1 MNTISESAT
10 QWRPNAQPALAVS
23 GAPNGDIPKSGDVDE
38 NDGFKIFGN
47 DGFTFLDLVD
57 IVNPL
62 QHIPVIG
69 TLYREMTGDSL
80 DPGSRVIGGTLFLG
94 PFGTVSALANV
105 LVDDATGKDMG
116 EHVLAFLEDPEPAR
130 PEVAGTDAKPV
141 AIAAAPIAV
150 PAAVSSYSAFS
161 TARAPADGA
170 GAVEAIDLVTAW
182 AMAETSY
189 RQSAGG
195 KPSARDSNPNT
206 QHASMPETASIA
218 AWARA
223 EVSYRKAAAKATPT
237 RAQRAKPVVVQAP
250 AAAQVSTRQASS
262 TRDALAA
269 LRKDLLAG
277 GQRTTA
283 RAANAVPDT
292 RQKTASFA
300 AASYARRQPAPAGAI
315 ASEGG
320 WFTETMLSALN
331 KRDKDAKPARPD
343 VIGAARPAIA
353 DPAR

>member
-23 GAPNGDIPKSGDVDE
+23 GAPNGDIPKSGDVDK
-38 NDGFKIFGN
+38 NDGFKIFGT

-94 PFGTVSALANV
+94 PFGTVTALTNV
-105 LVDDATGKDMG
+105 LIDDATGKDMG
-116 EHVLAFLEDPEPAR
+116 EQVLAFFEEPGPGR

-141 AIAAAPIAV
+141 AIAAAPTAV

-161 TARAPADGA
+161 TARAPADS
-170 GAVEAIDLVTAW
+170 AVEAIDPVTAW

-189 RQSAGG
+189 RQSASG
-195 KPSARDSNPNT
+195 KPTARDSNPNT

-223 EVSYRKAAAKATPT
+223 EVSYREAATKATPP
-237 RAQRAKPVVVQAP
+237 RAQRAKPAVARAP
-250 AAAQVSTRQASS
+250 AASRVSAPQMSS
-262 TRDALAA
+262 NRDALAA

-277 GQRTTA
+277 GQRATA
-283 RAANAVPDT
+283 RAAHAVRDT
-292 RQKTASFA
+292 RQSTASFA

-320 WFTETMLSALN
+320 WFSETMLSALD
-331 KRDKDAKPARPD
+331 KRDNDGKPVRPT
-343 VIGAARPAIA
+343 VTGAARPAVIG
-353 DPAR
+353 PAR